1 MTRPSPQNAD
11 PPPLVWLLHGPK
23 AGDNAQMDA
32 VAAAA
37 AERRPLTIRTRRL
50 AFHAGE
56 LLVTLSR
63 RPSLAGLDQ
72 GRSDALEPPWPD
84 LVLTAGRRNEPVAR
98 WIRRASGGRTRIVH
112 LGRPWAAP
120 CSYDL
125 VISTPQYF
133 LEPSDPGPILVL
145 DLPPVT
151 APKRS
156 RPGEDDDA
164 DLVLLLG
171 GDSGNQV
178 LTADAAAAM
187 VDQALALSRALGRG
201 LRITTSPRTPAPA
214 EARVIE
220 RLRDHPGVHLHAWHR
235 DADHGNPY
243 RDWLAAGSGFV
254 VTADSVSMIAEAV
267 ATGRPVWIAPLPRPD
282 RPWWQ
287 TRRGWRWKPLTHEL
301 AQKLA
306 PRRFRRDRERLLQA
320 LTESGRAAWL
330 AAGVEARFAE
340 RAPGADDAARAGEA
354 LLALLPDPVR

>member
-1 MTRPSPQNAD
+1 MTRSAPQGLD
-11 PPPLVWLLHGPK
+11 RPPLVWLLHGPK

-32 VAAAA
+32 VATAAGS
-37 AERRPLTIRTRRL
+37 RRTLDVRVRQL

-63 RPSLAGLDQ
+63 RPSLAGLDRR
-72 GRSDALEPPWPD
+72 RSDALEPPWPD

-98 WIRRASGGRTRIVH
+98 WIRRATGGRTRIVH
-112 LGRPWAAP
+112 LGRPWADP
-120 CSYDL
+120 RSYDL

-151 APKRS
+151 APERN
-156 RPGEDDDA
+156 RGTGEDEG

-178 LTADAAAAM
+178 LTADAAAEL
-187 VDQALALSRALGRG
+187 VDRALALSRSLGRG
-201 LRITTSPRTPAPA
+201 LRITTSPRTPLPA
-214 EARVIE
+214 EACVIE
-220 RLRDHPGVHLHAWHR
+220 RLRNHPDVRLHAWHR
-235 DADHGNPY
+235 DADRANPY
-243 RDWLAAGSGFV
+243 RAWLAEGGGFV

-267 ATGRPVWIAPLPRPD
+267 ATGRSVWIASLPGPD
-282 RPWWQ
+282 RPWWR

-320 LTESGRAAWL
+320 LIKSGRAARL
-330 AAGVEARFAE
+330 ESGAQACFAG
-340 RAPGADDAARAGEA
+340 APPEADDAVRAAGA
-354 LLALLPDPVR
+354 LLALLR